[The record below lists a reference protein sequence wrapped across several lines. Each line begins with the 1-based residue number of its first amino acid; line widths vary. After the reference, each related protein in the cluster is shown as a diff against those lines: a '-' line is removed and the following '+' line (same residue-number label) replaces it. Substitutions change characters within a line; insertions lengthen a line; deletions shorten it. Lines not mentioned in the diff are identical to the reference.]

1 MWVGEVLAFQTLKER
16 RLSMINCE
24 TSSFKATTLN
34 DQTIAFRL
42 EGEFGKDVNKE
53 LREEIMSALK
63 EFQQNV
69 IIDLTRVDNI
79 DTSAAALLVECIRV
93 SEATNTSFKVI
104 GINNKVKSIFEMLK
118 LSTIFNNLEL
128 TQIPRT
134 EDHMLYRSKIA

>member
-1 MWVGEVLAFQTLKER
+1 
-16 RLSMINCE
+16 MINCE
-24 TSSFKATTLN
+24 TSSFRATTLN

-42 EGEFGKDVNKE
+42 EGEFGKDINKE

-63 EFQQNV
+63 DFGQNV
-69 IIDLTRVDNI
+69 IIDLTRVDSI

-93 SEATNTSFKVI
+93 SEVTNTSFKVI

-128 TQIPRT
+128 SQIPRT
-134 EDHMLYRSKIA
+134 EDHMLYRSKFA

>member
-1 MWVGEVLAFQTLKER
+1 
-16 RLSMINCE
+16 MINCE
-24 TSSFKATTLN
+24 TSSFRATTLN

-42 EGEFGKDVNKE
+42 EGEFGKDINKE

-63 EFQQNV
+63 DFGQNV
-69 IIDLTRVDNI
+69 IIDLTRVDSI

-93 SEATNTSFKVI
+93 SEVTNTSFKVI

-134 EDHMLYRSKIA
+134 EDHMLCRSKIA

>member
-1 MWVGEVLAFQTLKER
+1 MVL
-16 RLSMINCE
+16 NCE
-24 TSSFKATTLN
+24 YSTFRSTVLN

-53 LREEIMSALK
+53 LREEIMTTLEHLK
-63 EFQQNV
+63 KNV
-69 IIDLTRVDNI
+69 IIDLTKVDSI

-128 TQIPRT
+128 SQIPRT

>member
-1 MWVGEVLAFQTLKER
+1 
-16 RLSMINCE
+16 MINCE
-24 TSSFKATTLN
+24 TSSFRATALN

-53 LREEIMSALK
+53 LREEIISALK
-63 EFQQNV
+63 DFGQNV
-69 IIDLTRVDNI
+69 IIDLTKVDSI

-104 GINNKVKSIFEMLK
+104 GINNKVKAIFEMLK

-128 TQIPRT
+128 SQIPRT

>member
-1 MWVGEVLAFQTLKER
+1 
-16 RLSMINCE
+16 MINCE
-24 TSSFKATTLN
+24 TSSFRATPLN

-42 EGEFGKDVNKE
+42 EGEFGKEVNKE